1 MLCLLLW
8 NTGFA
13 APAAKTR
20 LFVIERNTNRN
31 IVVYDANL
39 TAHGAIDSRRPVVA
53 YWMLKEHRMQREEL
67 SMFEWNSAYGF
78 DLEQLSAGR
87 HYRMLIKS
95 FRDRSIEILCDR
107 SITRAMAL
115 INGRMAYLSRIFIET
130 DKTSLIP
137 RVNYVELFGRDVR
150 SGKTVREKI
159 MNG

>member
-1 MLCLLLW
+1 MLCLLLS

-13 APAAKTR
+13 AHASKTR

-39 TAHGAIDSRRPVVA
+39 TALGSIDSRRPVVA
-53 YWMLKEHRMQREEL
+53 YWMLKEPRMQREEL
-67 SMFEWNSAYGF
+67 SMLEWNSAYGF

-95 FRDRSIEILCDR
+95 FRERSIEILCDR
-107 SITRAMAL
+107 SITRARAL

-137 RVNYVELFGRDVR
+137 RVNHIVLFGRDVR
-150 SGKTVREKI
+150 SGKSVYEKI
-159 MNG
+159 VNG